1 MPCRGEQSRRVHSQ
15 NGMQRSECRVEAAVR
30 KAGIL
35 MSAEVQA
42 PVKSLGSWV
51 IGAIGV
57 AGLVA
62 IIAGVYVSREALIG
76 VAVVIAVAVG
86 IGWPHFLRI
95 PAKKTLAAVIAL
107 PGVGSA
113 LAAGFVP
120 APGFLDWTP
129 AFVALGMM
137 AVFVVQLIRGTGQAQ
152 RLESTLGCCAGVLLS
167 CLGAGWIAGARFNGV
182 REMLLVAAIS
192 AAVALLAGLIRWPD
206 RIVAPLGIVMA
217 GLAGPLAGLVFSDI
231 AVLPAAIFGVVV
243 GAVLVS
249 FRRLVTL
256 RGGPLN
262 LAAALSMGLAPVS
275 AVGSLAYFIDKLLIY

>member
-1 MPCRGEQSRRVHSQ
+1 
-15 NGMQRSECRVEAAVR
+15 MQRIECRVEAASR
-30 KAGIL
+30 KAGFR
-35 MSAEVQA
+35 MTAEVQA
-42 PVKSLGSWV
+42 PAKSLGSWV
-51 IGAIGV
+51 IGVAGV
-57 AGLVA
+57 VGLVA
-62 IIAGVYVSREALIG
+62 IVAGVYVSHEALIG
-76 VAVVIAVAVG
+76 VAAVIAVAVG
-86 IGWPHFLRI
+86 VGWPHFLRI

-113 LAAGFVP
+113 LAAGLVP

-129 AFVALGMM
+129 AFIALGMM

-167 CLGAGWIAGARFNGV
+167 CLGAGWIAGERFNGV
-182 REMLLVAAIS
+182 REMLIVAAIS
-192 AAVALLAGLIRWPD
+192 AAVALLVGLIRWPD

-262 LAAALSMGLAPVS
+262 LLAALSMGLAPVS

>member
-1 MPCRGEQSRRVHSQ
+1 M
-15 NGMQRSECRVEAAVR
+15 
-30 KAGIL
+30 
-35 MSAEVQA
+35 
-42 PVKSLGSWV
+42 GSWV
-51 IGAIGV
+51 IGLIGI

-62 IIAGVYVSREALIG
+62 IIAGVHVSREALVG
-76 VAVVIAVAVG
+76 VAIANAVGVG

-113 LAAGFVP
+113 LGAGLLP
-120 APGFLDWTP
+120 APGLLDWTP
-129 AFVALGMM
+129 AFMALGMM
-137 AVFVVQLIRGTGQAQ
+137 AVFVVQLIRGTGQAK

-182 REMLLVAAIS
+182 REMMLVAAIS

-206 RIVAPLGIVMA
+206 RVVAPLGIALA
-217 GLAGPLAGLVFSDI
+217 GLAGPLAGLVLSDL
-231 AVLPAAIFGVVV
+231 AVPPAAICGVVV

-256 RGGPLN
+256 RGGPLDF
-262 LAAALSMGLAPVS
+262 AAALSMGLAPVS

>member
-1 MPCRGEQSRRVHSQ
+1 MT
-15 NGMQRSECRVEAAVR
+15 
-30 KAGIL
+30 
-35 MSAEVQA
+35 AEVQA
-42 PVKSLGSWV
+42 PARSLGSWV
-51 IGAIGV
+51 IGLVGL
-57 AGLVA
+57 AGLGA
-62 IIAGVYVSREALIG
+62 IISGVYASREALTA
-76 VAVVIAVAVG
+76 VAVVIALAVG
-86 IGWPHFLRI
+86 VGWPHFLRI
-95 PAKKTLAAVIAL
+95 PAKKTLAAVIGL
-107 PGVGSA
+107 PGAGSA

-129 AFVALGMM
+129 AFIALGMM

-152 RLESTLGCCAGVLLS
+152 RLESTLGCCVGVLLS

-206 RIVAPLGIVMA
+206 RIIAPLGIVLA

-231 AVLPAAIFGVVV
+231 AVLPAAVFGVVV

-262 LAAALSMGLAPVS
+262 LLAAFSMGLAPVS
-275 AVGSLAYFIDKLLIY
+275 AVGSLAYFIDKLLIF